1 MPMPTKVKIWT
12 SFVLIILV
20 AATLGACGS
29 TAPEAPLPSEI
40 PSVTADRVEVVYFH
54 RAQRCNSCIY
64 AETGTRYALGT
75 YFEDELASN
84 KIIFRL
90 VNLEDKKN
98 ATTVEQYGAFTSS
111 LFINTIIDG
120 SDHIQEVKEIWFILG
135 NDQAF
140 VEIVKGKVEENL
152 KEIPDGFK

>member
-1 MPMPTKVKIWT
+1 MSMLAKVKIWT
-12 SFVLIILV
+12 SFLFIILV
-20 AATLGACGS
+20 AGTLCACGS
-29 TAPEAPLPSEI
+29 TAPEVPLPSET

-64 AETGTRYALGT
+64 AENGTRYALST

-90 VNLEDKKN
+90 VNLEDKEN
-98 ATTVEQYGAFTSS
+98 ATIVKQYGAFTSS

-135 NDQAF
+135 NDKAF
-140 VEIVKGKVEENL
+140 IEIVKGKVEESL